1 MIQLSPGTPA
11 LILAPMEG
19 VTDAPMRALM
29 AERGGFSFCV
39 SEFFRIS
46 QDVPYARTIA
56 QHVPELVNK
65 SRTPSGVPIQIQF
78 LGGHA
83 AKLAEAAVRS
93 VSVGAC
99 AIDLNFGC
107 PAPTVNRNDGGAT
120 LLKHPQRIREIVAA
134 VRAALPAAI
143 PVSAKLRLG
152 WESMD
157 DIHLNA
163 DMAAEGGA
171 SWITIHGRTKTQGY
185 TPPAYWDPIGEV
197 RRRLH
202 IPVVAN
208 GEIWTLDD
216 FRRCR
221 DITGSE
227 HFMLGRSALADP
239 ALVHKIARELG
250 IAAPPPAAIDWHD
263 LLARFAVLC
272 EPYAENPQYTLCR
285 MKQWLRMASNR
296 KPISWIN
303 SARTQQTLDDFFTA
317 VRAGPAA
324 SDIPRIVC

>member
-1 MIQLSPGTPA
+1 MIQVSHGAPA

-19 VTDAPMRALM
+19 VTDAPMRAIM

-56 QHVPELVNK
+56 QHVPELRND

-78 LGGHA
+78 LGGNA
-83 AKLAEAAVRS
+83 AKLAEAAVRA
-93 VSVGAC
+93 VSVGAS

-120 LLKHPQRIREIVAA
+120 LLKYPQRIREIVGA
-134 VRAALPAAI
+134 VRTALPGSI

-152 WESMD
+152 WDSMD
-157 DIHLNA
+157 DIYQNA
-163 DMAAEGGA
+163 EMAAQGGA

-185 TPPAYWDPIGEV
+185 TPPAYWEPIGEV
-197 RRRLH
+197 RRRLS

-208 GEIWTLDD
+208 GEIWTLED

-221 DITGSE
+221 DVTGCQ
-227 HFMLGRSALADP
+227 HFMLGRSAMADP
-239 ALVHKIARELG
+239 TLVHQIARELG
-250 IAAPPPAAIDWHD
+250 MPAPAPSPIDWYN
-263 LLARFAVLC
+263 LLKRFAVLC
-272 EPYAENPQYTLCR
+272 EPFADNPMYTLCR

-296 KPISWIN
+296 KEIPWIA
-303 SARTQQTLDDFFTA
+303 SVRTQQTLEDFFMA
-317 VRAGPAA
+317 VRAG
-324 SDIPRIVC
+324 SDNLVS

>member
-1 MIQLSPGTPA
+1 
-11 LILAPMEG
+11 MEG

-56 QHVPELVNK
+56 QHVPELANR

-78 LGGHA
+78 LGGDA
-83 AKLAEAAVRS
+83 FKLAEAAVRA

-120 LLKHPQRIREIVAA
+120 LLKYPHRIREIVSA
-134 VRAALPAAI
+134 VRAALPATI

-152 WESMD
+152 WEAVD
-157 DIHLNA
+157 DIHQNA

-197 RRRLH
+197 RGRLA

-221 DITGSE
+221 DATGSE
-227 HFMLGRSALADP
+227 HFMLGRSALANP
-239 ALVHKIARELG
+239 ALVHQIARELG
-250 IAAPPPAAIDWHD
+250 MISPAPASTDWYT
-263 LLARFAVLC
+263 LLERFAVLC
-272 EPYAENPQYTLCR
+272 EPYADNPQYTLCR

-296 KPISWIN
+296 HEISWV
-303 SARTQQTLDDFFTA
+303 SSVRTQQTLEEFFTA
-317 VRAGPAA
+317 VRAAISVSGPAP
-324 SDIPRIVC
+324 IQ